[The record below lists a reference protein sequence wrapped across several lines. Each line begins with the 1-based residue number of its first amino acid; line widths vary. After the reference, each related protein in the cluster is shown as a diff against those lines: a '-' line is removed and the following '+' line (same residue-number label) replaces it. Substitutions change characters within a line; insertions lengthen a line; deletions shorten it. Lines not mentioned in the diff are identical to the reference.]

1 MEYFNLKSKTAIPAI
16 GFGPDEMGYSPRRRQ
31 IHSDIVH
38 RGLRKI
44 KRITVDEPKYVNCV
58 QSAFECGFRLLDW
71 SAAYG
76 NGELL
81 SRAIKKAGVKRE
93 EMMITTRVS
102 NKAQFNKTV
111 REEFLAQ
118 LKGFDTDY
126 IDILMFHWPVT
137 GCYEATWEEMLK
149 LKEEG
154 YCRILGVANCHEKH
168 LERLKSVGGV
178 FPELNQVEIHPL
190 FTQIP
195 LRNYCKNNGIQVEAY
210 SPTARHDDRLF
221 NPPLVRNIAKRYKK
235 TPTQIILRWHIQNG
249 IIPIIRSLNTKH
261 QIEDISVFDFV
272 ISDDDMKKIDSLNI
286 NARIRYD
293 PDNCDFSCL

>member
-168 LERLKSVGGV
+168 LERLKSVGVNLFFAPEFV
-178 FPELNQVEIHPL
+178 FT
-190 FTQIP
+190 F
-195 LRNYCKNNGIQVEAY
+195 GIV
-210 SPTARHDDRLF
+210 L
-221 NPPLVRNIAKRYKK
+221 
-235 TPTQIILRWHIQNG
+235 
-249 IIPIIRSLNTKH
+249 
-261 QIEDISVFDFV
+261 
-272 ISDDDMKKIDSLNI
+272 KI
-286 NARIRYD
+286 
-293 PDNCDFSCL
+293 